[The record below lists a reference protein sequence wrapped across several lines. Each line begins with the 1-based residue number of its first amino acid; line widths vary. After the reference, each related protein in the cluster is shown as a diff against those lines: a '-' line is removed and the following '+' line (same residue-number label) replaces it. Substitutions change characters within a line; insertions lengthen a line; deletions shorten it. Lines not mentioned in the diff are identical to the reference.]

1 MTSSPPRR
9 LRPHRGTADDAREP
23 KGFWTHDLALFFTA
37 RSVARLGD
45 MMLPVALAAG
55 LVQHGYAAGGVGL
68 ALASYT
74 ACFAG
79 FVIFGGVFADLFGPR
94 RLMIGADLVRVGT
107 QSTASALFFSG
118 NVTLWHLCAIGAA
131 NGVCAAFFQP
141 GIASTV
147 PSITNDVQKANGVI
161 RTGESVMAVLG
172 PAFAGVLIGVASVG
186 WVFAAHAATYLVS
199 ALCLCLLRS
208 PTRAKARPKGFF
220 AGLAGGWQEFRT
232 RTWIWSVIVIW
243 MVFMV
248 TVWGPTIPLAA
259 TELIT
264 RHGERAYGIV
274 NSGLGAGM
282 AVGGLLALRIRPVRP
297 LRAGAIALF
306 GFALEPLTVGARL
319 PLAGVTL
326 GWAVAGGAMAF
337 WSVMWA
343 TSIQT
348 QLPNDVLNR
357 ISAYEVAGSVAMMP
371 VGQMIAGPAS
381 GVLGNHQVLLA
392 SAALALCT
400 CTALLAVPAIRNLVR
415 VDAAG

>member
-1 MTSSPPRR
+1 M
-9 LRPHRGTADDAREP
+9 
-23 KGFWTHDLALFFTA
+23 FFTA
-37 RSVARLGD
+37 RTMARLGD

-55 LVQHGYAAGGVGL
+55 LVRHGYAAGGVGL
-68 ALASYT
+68 ALAAYT

-79 FVIFGGVFADLFGPR
+79 FVIFGGVAADLFGAR

-107 QSTASALFFSG
+107 QSTAAALFFSG

-147 PSITNDVQKANGVI
+147 PGITNDVQKANGVI

-172 PAFAGVLIGVASVG
+172 PAFAGVLIGIASVG
-186 WVFAAHAATYLVS
+186 WVFAVHAATYLVS
-199 ALCLCLLRS
+199 ALCLGLLRS
-208 PTRAKARPKGFF
+208 PTRARTRPKGFF
-220 AGLAGGWQEFRT
+220 AGLVGGWQEFRS

-259 TELIT
+259 AELIT
-264 RHGERAYGIV
+264 EHGERAYGIV

-282 AVGGLLALRIRPVRP
+282 AVGGLLALRIRPVHP

-306 GFALEPLTVGARL
+306 GFALEPLTVGARV
-319 PLAGVTL
+319 PLAAVVL
-326 GWAVAGGAMAF
+326 GWAVAGAAMAF

-357 ISAYEVAGSVAMMP
+357 IAAYEVAGSVAMMP
-371 VGQMIAGPAS
+371 VGQLIAGPVS
-381 GVLGNHQVLLA
+381 GVVGTHHVLLV
-392 SAALALCT
+392 SAGLALCT
-400 CTALLAVPAIRNLVR
+400 CTALLTVPAIRDLVR
-415 VDAAG
+415 VDAPG

>member
-1 MTSSPPRR
+1 MTSSPPDR
-9 LRPHRGTADDAREP
+9 LRLPRGTADAARGP
-23 KGFWTHDLALFFTA
+23 RGSWTPDLALFLTA
-37 RSVARLGD
+37 RTVARLGD

-55 LVQHGYAAGGVGL
+55 LVQHGYAAGESGL
-68 ALASYT
+68 ALAAYT

-79 FVIFGGVFADLFGPR
+79 FVIFGGVVADLFGPR
-94 RLMIGADLVRVGT
+94 RLMIGADLVRVVT
-107 QSTASALFFSG
+107 QSTAAALFISG
-118 NVTLWHLCAIGAA
+118 SVTLWHLCAIGAV

-147 PSITNDVQKANGVI
+147 PGITNDAQKANGII
-161 RTGESVMAVLG
+161 RTGESVAAVLG
-172 PAFAGVLIGVASVG
+172 PAFAGVLIGIASVG
-186 WVFAAHAATYLVS
+186 WVFAVHATTYLVS
-199 ALCLCLLRS
+199 ALCLVLLRS
-208 PTRAKARPKGFF
+208 PTRVEVRPEGFF
-220 AGLAGGWQEFRT
+220 AGLAGGWREFRA

-282 AVGGLLALRIRPVRP
+282 AVGGLLALRIRPVHP
-297 LRAGAIALF
+297 LRAGAVALF
-306 GFALEPLTVGARL
+306 GFVLEPLTVGAQL
-319 PLAGVTL
+319 PLAGVVL

-348 QLPNDVLNR
+348 QLPSDVLNR

-371 VGQMIAGPAS
+371 VGQLIAGPVS
-381 GVLGNHQVLLA
+381 EVLGARQVLLA
-392 SAALALCT
+392 SAGVALCT
-400 CTALLAVPAIRNLVR
+400 CTALLTVPAIRDLVR